1 MLNILTSMGS
11 IGSICRIYLL
21 ASVVYVEVVVPRVI
35 TVKDKLLSSEI
46 ALLIKV

>member
-1 MLNILTSMGS
+1 MLNILTS

-35 TVKDKLLSSEI
+35 TVKDKFLSSEI